1 MPHSLAILCLL
12 RARLAALG
20 SSALPGRGRPIGC
33 PTIASGARASRL
45 PKPPISPPLT
55 VQEQEEPF
63 PLGLLRHR
71 RLRRGRRALF
81 RHALTTIPWPCHVV
95 CVRVCAE
102 TFSRCRCSPSA
113 HCASQSCTCRELQG
127 GRFAPRECKLMWD
140 TAARDTRH
148 GHKIDLSATR
158 APDRGSGWFNPGFNH
173 PRLVIK
179 HINSCLDAHG
189 YCVAEIS

>member
-1 MPHSLAILCLL
+1 MREYCRRRPRVMLLVAPERHMLHLRTPH
-12 RARLAALG
+12 RAA
-20 SSALPGRGRPIGC
+20 PGGN
-33 PTIASGARASRL
+33 ARASRL

-140 TAARDTRH
+140 TARDTRH
-148 GHKIDLSATR
+148 GHEIDLSATR
-158 APDRGSGWFNPGFNH
+158 APDRGSGWFNH
-173 PRLVIK
+173 PRLV
-179 HINSCLDAHG
+179 
-189 YCVAEIS
+189 